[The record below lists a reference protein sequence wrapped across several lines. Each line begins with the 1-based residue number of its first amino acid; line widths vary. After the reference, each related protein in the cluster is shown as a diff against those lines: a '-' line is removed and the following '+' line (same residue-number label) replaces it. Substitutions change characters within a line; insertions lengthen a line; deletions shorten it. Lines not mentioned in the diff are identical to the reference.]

1 MKISINRICVAIALG
16 LAALCLPVVA
26 QTTIT
31 GSLTGQVIDPSGA
44 AIPEAQVLL
53 QNRNTGRELTTSAD
67 GEGKYVFSRLEPGSY
82 RLRVEKTGFQ
92 TAILEEITLS
102 VN

>member
-1 MKISINRICVAIALG
+1 VKISINRTCVAIALG
-16 LAALCLPVVA
+16 LTALCLSVVA

-53 QNRNTGRELTTSAD
+53 QNRNTGRELTIPAD

-82 RLRVEKTGFQ
+82 
-92 TAILEEITLS
+92 
-102 VN
+102 